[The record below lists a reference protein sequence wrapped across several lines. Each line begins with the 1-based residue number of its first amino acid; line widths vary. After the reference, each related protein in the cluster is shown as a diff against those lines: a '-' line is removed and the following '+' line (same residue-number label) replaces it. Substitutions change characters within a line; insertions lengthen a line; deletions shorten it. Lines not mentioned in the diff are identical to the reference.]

1 MTDLMVEAT
10 DVTKDY
16 KISRGL
22 FRGKEVL
29 RAVDKVSISVNRGET
44 LAVVGESGCGKTT
57 LAKIMLGLLEPD
69 DGVIKLCGMPINEI
83 SRLDL
88 AKLVQP
94 IFQDPYSSLNP
105 RKTIGSII
113 QLPLI
118 VQGDENPESW
128 QKRVLTTMD
137 LVGLPSRMF
146 DQFPNQLSG
155 GQRQRVAIARAL
167 INRPKVVI
175 CDEPT
180 SALDVSVQSQILN
193 LLNELRSELD
203 LTYVLISHNLA
214 VVEHMATRVA
224 VMYFGEKVEE
234 AETDQLF
241 NEPRHD
247 YTKTLLN
254 SILVPDP
261 RSANKFN

>member
-1 MTDLMVEAT
+1 MSDLMVEARG
-10 DVTKDY
+10 VTKDF

-29 RAVDKVSISVNRGET
+29 RAVDKVSLNVNRGET

-69 DGVIKLCGMPINEI
+69 EGTIKLCGMQINEI
-83 SRLDL
+83 SRLNL

-113 QLPLI
+113 QLPLL
-118 VQGDENPESW
+118 VQGDKNPESW

-146 DQFPNQLSG
+146 EQFPNQLSG

-167 INRPKVVI
+167 INRPKIVI

-203 LTYVLISHNLA
+203 LTYILISHNL
-214 VVEHMATRVA
+214 VA
-224 VMYFGEKVEE
+224 VMHFGEKVEE
-234 AETDQLF
+234 SETGQLF
-241 NEPRHD
+241 SQPKHD
-247 YTKTLLN
+247 YTKTLLD

-261 RSANKFN
+261 RSASKFH